1 MARVRSFLRRFFTVP
16 GDNMELVGAQYAAF
30 SKQIPLLYFV
40 VVANSLAV
48 CFVFYGLAP
57 SYLTVYVPGALCL
70 LCTVRCVIWI
80 WRRNET
86 LSNEEALDTLR
97 AVNRRAVVIS
107 AFFVGW
113 ALALYPY
120 GDAYNR
126 GQVAFYIALTV
137 VGCTVCLM
145 HVRSA
150 ALLLALTVN
159 TPYIIFFLMA
169 DQTSLRAMAVNIA
182 IVTAALIATLFGYHR
197 DFANL
202 VHSRVSLIE
211 RQAETQRLSDEN
223 LRLANQDSLTGLSN
237 RRSFFNALERAPARA
252 AAAGAPLAIG
262 VIDLDGFKTVNDT
275 YGHLVGDRLLM
286 EAAQRMQICCD
297 GAASIY
303 RLGGDEFALIV
314 EQDVSPGK
322 LVALGRTIIAGIRA
336 PFMLGKIDV
345 RISASIGFAV
355 CPDSADTPARL
366 YERADYALYHAKR
379 RHRGE
384 AILFSAEHEEQIRK
398 YGAIELAM
406 QSADFDKELAL
417 VFQPIV
423 DARTG
428 RPLAMEALARW
439 TSPTL
444 GPVSPATFIPVA
456 ERNGL
461 IRQLT
466 KMLLRKA
473 LAAAAQWPEHI
484 KLSFNLSAHDISA
497 ADGVLQIIDIIQ
509 HAEIAPRR
517 IDFEITET
525 AIAQDFEQAKAT
537 IKALKAMGAGISLDD
552 FGSGYS
558 SFSHVR
564 ALPLDKI
571 KVDRSFIVDIAT
583 NKTSHDIVK
592 SLQSLCA
599 DVGIACVV
607 EGVEL
612 AEQMQVLAD
621 IGCNIVQGFYFSR
634 PIAESEVAA
643 YLENSEAPGARAAAE

>member
-1 MARVRSFLRRFFTVP
+1 MTRAISILRRFFTVP

-30 SKQIPLLYFV
+30 SKQIPLLYFLV
-40 VVANSLAV
+40 IANTLAV
-48 CFVFYGLAP
+48 CFVLYGLAP
-57 SYLTVYVPGALCL
+57 VYLTVYMPGALCL
-70 LCTVRCVIWI
+70 FCAVRCVVWI
-80 WRRNET
+80 ARRNET
-86 LSNEEALDTLR
+86 LSNEEALRTLR
-97 AVNRRAVVIS
+97 AVNRRAVIIS

-113 ALALYPY
+113 ALSLYSY
-120 GDAYNR
+120 GDAYSR

-159 TPYIIFFLMA
+159 TPYIVFFLMA
-169 DQTSLRAMAVNIA
+169 EQASLRAMAVNIA
-182 IVTAALIATLFGYHR
+182 LVTAALIATLFGYHR

-202 VHSRVSLIE
+202 VYSRISLTE
-211 RQAETQRLSDEN
+211 KQAETQRLSDEN
-223 LRLANQDSLTGLSN
+223 LRLANQDSLTGLAN
-237 RRSFFNALERAPARA
+237 RRSFFTALNEATARA
-252 AAAGAPLAIG
+252 ATTGAPLAIG
-262 VIDLDGFKTVNDT
+262 VIDLDGFKPVNDT
-275 YGHLVGDRLLM
+275 YGHLVGDRLLV
-286 EAAQRMQICCD
+286 EAAQRMQTCCD
-297 GAASIY
+297 GAASVY

-314 EQDVSPGK
+314 DHDISGDR
-322 LVALGRTIIAGIRA
+322 LAALGRMIIANMRA
-336 PFMLGKIDV
+336 PFLLGNIDA
-345 RISASIGFAV
+345 RIGASIGFAV
-355 CPDSADTPARL
+355 YPDSADTPARL
-366 YERADYALYHAKR
+366 YERADYALYHVKR

-384 AILFSAEHEEQIRK
+384 ALLFSAEHEEQIRK

-428 RPLAMEALARW
+428 QPIALEALARW

-456 ERNGL
+456 ERNGM

-473 LAAAAQWPEHI
+473 LAAAAQWPENI

-497 ADGVLQIIDIIQ
+497 ADGVLQIIDII
-509 HAEIAPRR
+509 HRAKIAPRR

-525 AIAQDFEQAKAT
+525 AIAQDFEQARAT
-537 IKALKAMGAGISLDD
+537 IKALKALGAGISLDD

-558 SFSHVR
+558 SLSHVR

-583 NKTSHDIVK
+583 DKTSHDIVK
-592 SLQSLCA
+592 SLLSLCR
-599 DVGIACVV
+599 DVGIGCVV
-607 EGVEL
+607 EGVERE
-612 AEQMQVLAD
+612 EQLVALRE
-621 IGCNIVQGFYFSR
+621 IGCAIVQGYYFSR
-634 PIAESEVAA
+634 PIEEPRVAA
-643 YLENSEAPGARAAAE
+643 YLNAGLAPRGRQAAE